1 MAQCTAHAQLSC
13 DYTLP
18 DLTPVAYILSLD
30 APFRRKTR
38 STHVSHHLHFTLVS
52 ASVFL
57 KSFRRGIAP
66 ILGDGNCLF
75 RAMSKLTYYS
85 EDWHSLVRS
94 ILVEFISLN
103 KDVFKEL
110 CSEDI
115 NDHIRNLKHLTTWGT
130 HVEIKAASY
139 LLNIPIYVCTQK
151 DGNDEFYWEVFKPNC
166 TSSRKQAGE
175 TGWSM
180 AL

>member
-1 MAQCTAHAQLSC
+1 M
-13 DYTLP
+13 
-18 DLTPVAYILSLD
+18 
-30 APFRRKTR
+30 
-38 STHVSHHLHFTLVS
+38 
-52 ASVFL
+52 
-57 KSFRRGIAP
+57 
-66 ILGDGNCLF
+66 
-75 RAMSKLTYYS
+75 
-85 EDWHSLVRS
+85 
-94 ILVEFISLN
+94 EFISLN

-166 TSSRKQAGE
+166 TRILKFPESKLVKPAGVWHYE
-175 TGWSM
+175 LCHSM
-180 AL
+180 RCHYDIVVLEDGSIPTDPPPLPSPNTVYIELEA